1 MTRKRVRKR
10 GRDEGRTRS
19 DRETM
24 LYTPMYWEMSSQWW
38 WRPTNEESEKSG
50 GKARKEG
57 RVSSS
62 CNAIDPVAVH
72 HVDTIL
78 VRSFQIAG
86 VVGVGFCAITSVA
99 DPTCVRMHAR
109 THTRGRGVPCEHELR
124 CTRRLHA
131 SKASWTNEG
140 RGVRRRGACII
151 SWERAPS
158 EMRCRLRE
166 IERLHSRCQY
176 RRNLCSGAI
185 AKACDVSEV
194 ESLESVCSK
203 V

>member
-1 MTRKRVRKR
+1 MRKRVRKR

-24 LYTPMYWEMSSQWW
+24 LYTSMYWEMSSQWW

-99 DPTCVRMHAR
+99 DPTCVRTHAR
-109 THTRGRGVPCEHELR
+109 THAGVGCRASVSYVVHVG
-124 CTRRLHA
+124 CTRAKRV
-131 SKASWTNEG
+131 G
-140 RGVRRRGACII
+140 RMKGEVCDGE
-151 SWERAPS
+151 ERALYPGS
-158 EMRCRLRE
+158 ALLRRCDAD
-166 IERLHSRCQY
+166 C
-176 RRNLCSGAI
+176 
-185 AKACDVSEV
+185 AK
-194 ESLESVCSK
+194 
-203 V
+203 

>member
-1 MTRKRVRKR
+1 MVVEADER
-10 GRDEGRTRS
+10 GEREKWREG
-19 DRETM
+19 
-24 LYTPMYWEMSSQWW
+24 W
-38 WRPTNEESEKSG
+38 
-50 GKARKEG
+50 KEG

-99 DPTCVRMHAR
+99 GPTHAR
-109 THTRGRGVPCEHELR
+109 THALTRTRERKLR

-131 SKASWTNEG
+131 SKVRWTNEG

-151 SWERAPS
+151 S
-158 EMRCRLRE
+158 
-166 IERLHSRCQY
+166 
-176 RRNLCSGAI
+176 
-185 AKACDVSEV
+185 
-194 ESLESVCSK
+194 
-203 V
+203 